1 MSVLHA
7 AQKTANKHLKSPH
20 RYPVNPDR
28 ASIRLFFRRLLG
40 DKTPGGEAGGS
51 ARVAS
56 VGTNVVRMPVSD
68 KAEQVSK
75 RGIRRRIAK

>member
-28 ASIRLFFRRLLG
+28 ASIRLFFRRLL
-40 DKTPGGEAGGS
+40 DDF
-51 ARVAS
+51 RVA
-56 VGTNVVRMPVSD
+56 RPVASMTVCAQEED
-68 KAEQVSK
+68 DIQEPLSM
-75 RGIRRRIAK
+75 RDLIS